1 MIRTKTLKG
10 WVNSTNYLTN
20 QNVDGLENAK
30 KQVEQLLAENEGYK
44 EKPEFYTPDDYRGI
58 DKIRVYGWYWRGN
71 WSSPEKCLFTILY
84 KPIKKNQHD
93 KE

>member
-30 KQVEQLLAENEGYK
+30 KAS
-44 EKPEFYTPDDYRGI
+44 R
-58 DKIRVYGWYWRGN
+58 
-71 WSSPEKCLFTILY
+71 TITC
-84 KPIKKNQHD
+84 
-93 KE
+93 